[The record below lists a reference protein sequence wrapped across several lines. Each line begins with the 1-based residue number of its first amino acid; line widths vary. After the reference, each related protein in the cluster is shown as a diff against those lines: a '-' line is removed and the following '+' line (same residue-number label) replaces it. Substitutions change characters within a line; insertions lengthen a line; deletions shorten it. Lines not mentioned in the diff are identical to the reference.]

1 MLFSQLI
8 EMMKVDFVAQ
18 APVGQEWELLPQKT
32 VTKCLSMKVEAKK
45 FGHQISKKH
54 AADDKKA
61 GVEDK
66 NWAEDME
73 TTFEKKEAPAEV
85 HEFFDHLDALEPKK
99 ALFVMVD
106 GTVSEPVGP
115 SKLAKAAEEADGAI
129 AIVFNGPVSERTLEI
144 ASSAAIE
151 TVIGTKA
158 GKGYQE
164 RDDVKSWLVDTHR

>member
-1 MLFSQLI
+1 
-8 EMMKVDFVAQ
+8 
-18 APVGQEWELLPQKT
+18 
-32 VTKCLSMKVEAKK
+32 
-45 FGHQISKKH
+45 
-54 AADDKKA
+54 
-61 GVEDK
+61 
-66 NWAEDME
+66 
-73 TTFEKKEAPAEV
+73 
-85 HEFFDHLDALEPKK
+85 
-99 ALFVMVD
+99 MVD